1 MAAELNSSVKVG
13 KAFGGGIAIA
23 TSAEWDAT
31 TKVFPAGLWLQESD
45 TGLLKITDGEN
56 TYSNLPYRVDP
67 FYTGLPVFYHFYHD
81 TFINNPSFVHADNF
95 SWHSGAIF
103 VKAYGILVEEYNSE
117 DSVDVTEVIEGFT
130 ITYKETPSG
139 YKIVDAANANAVA
152 SIFDATGVAWYYIL
166 DQTNQFFKLPR
177 NSQLTMGRDALTSPG
192 TYTELS
198 AASGAGFSVG
208 TIRQYL
214 YFFMGNSIQNEGNV
228 DFAGVN
234 SSLTNLATRVSTLES
249 SGTDIDLSGY
259 ATTTSL
265 NAVNTTATNAATAA
279 ANADTKAANAATAAT
294 EAYNLASGAD
304 TKAANAATA
313 AAEANTKATNAATAA
328 ANADT
333 KAASKMDKAG
343 GTFTG
348 GIFEKV
354 VAMSNASINTSAGT
368 YFSKTITANTTFTI
382 TGTPS
387 SAAATISLIL
397 TNGGNYT
404 VTWPSSFKWAEG
416 TPPTLTSGGTDLL
429 TFATIDGGT
438 TWYCAHSLANVS

>member
-23 TSAEWDAT
+23 TSTEWDAT

-279 ANADTKAANAATAAT
+279 ANADTKAANAATAAA
-294 EAYNLASGAD
+294 EAYNLASG
-304 TKAANAATA
+304 
-313 AAEANTKATNAATAA
+313 
-328 ANADT
+328 ADT

-354 VAMSNASINTSAGT
+354 VAMSNTSIDTSAGT